1 MAGQVGDF
9 FYRKVHSDWIFDF
22 LLQRAVSTLISCTFS
37 QFPCRLF
44 LFTYLLCFI
53 SALILVRTQFTENLR
68 GRSASPVVFPSQI
81 YVVHWFVIFTSS
93 LNLSVFTILFFKEIY
108 CLFYILRKK
117 EQKRVSFL
125 SCFSLNCKQTN
136 KKNEGLQLEDKHL
149 SLNRLVEK
157 V

>member
-9 FYRKVHSDWIFDF
+9 FYRKVHSDWMFDF

-81 YVVHWFVIFTSS
+81 CVVQWFVIFTSS
-93 LNLSVFTILFFKEIY
+93 LNVSVFAILFFKEIY
-108 CLFYILRKK
+108 CLSISWEKKNKK
-117 EQKRVSFL
+117 ECLSYPVFL
-125 SCFSLNCKQTN
+125 WIVNKQT
-136 KKNEGLQLEDKHL
+136 KKW
-149 SLNRLVEK
+149 RTPTRR
-157 V
+157 